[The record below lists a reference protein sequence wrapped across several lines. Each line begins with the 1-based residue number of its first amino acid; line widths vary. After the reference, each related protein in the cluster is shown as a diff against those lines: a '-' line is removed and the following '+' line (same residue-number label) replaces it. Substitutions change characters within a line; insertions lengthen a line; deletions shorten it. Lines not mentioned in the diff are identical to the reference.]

1 MKYNYTSKNHFKFPE
16 KYQMTPF
23 HNIDFLKAYKNS
35 RESNL
40 ILLKKKDSLI
50 CEFSDIFALT
60 SFNVE
65 SQFSNKIGNEIIN
78 TEKLLCFLLIEFIK
92 DKKKYNKILDILIKK
107 FEIKKRI
114 FEFYDSEFKE
124 SKKEYSNLNNYI
136 LLSLICLLKFE
147 KTHNLKFLNTSLKL
161 NDTISSQI
169 KKLISSKDTKLY
181 SFVIK
186 KELEFV
192 SQLCSKKKVNF
203 CE

>member
-1 MKYNYTSKNHFKFPE
+1 
-16 KYQMTPF
+16 MTPF
-23 HNIDFLKAYKNS
+23 HGIDFLKAYKDS

-40 ILLKKKDSLI
+40 DLLKEKNSLV
-50 CEFSDIFALT
+50 CEFSDILALT
-60 SFNVE
+60 SFKVE
-65 SQFSNKIGNEIIN
+65 SQFSNKIGNENIN
-78 TEKLLCFLLIEFIK
+78 TEKLLYFLFTEFIK

-124 SKKEYSNLNNYI
+124 SKKEYSNLKNYI
-136 LLSLICLLKFE
+136 LLSLICLLKFD
-147 KTHNLKFLNTSLKL
+147 KTQNLKFLNTSLKL

-169 KKLISSKDTKLY
+169 KKLISPKYTKLY

-192 SQLCSKKKVNF
+192 LQLCSKKKVNF